1 MDQRVGYCFGSRKV
15 DGGADTPEVPD
26 VPVHAGLAE
35 ERAIVTARLSN
46 Q

>member
-26 VPVHAGLAE
+26 VPVACFANG
-35 ERAIVTARLSN
+35 
-46 Q
+46 